1 MKKLSKILMFV
12 GLSVLLVSACTEDP
26 IVREPSPNENSYGVY
41 FLPSNPVDIT
51 VQSDA
56 TSVTYTVGRLN
67 TSGSIS
73 VPLTSESDAVF
84 TVEPTVSF
92 SDGEQFA
99 DFQVTFNPLPSD
111 PSTVKIKIAEEY
123 AALYGPGYNEF
134 VGKVKAINWVSLGV
148 GQFFDSFLYLG
159 VVDVEV
165 LKAEGFNNYRIIDP
179 YPVSLVSQDSWYG
192 GPRAEEIEFWV
203 TSGGTVAW
211 DAFWYIGLNYSATPG
226 QPIKAYLPSA
236 LAASQAPNDANSK
249 FLTDKIVYF
258 NPYYYID
265 GLGGYGLQDVY
276 LSLPGGP
283 DLYEYLGL

>member
-1 MKKLSKILMFV
+1 MKKISKILMFV

-26 IVREPSPNENSYGVY
+26 IVREPSPNENPYGVY

-99 DFQVTFNPLPSD
+99 TFQVTFNPLPSD
-111 PSTVKIKIAEEY
+111 PSTVKVRISEEY
-123 AALYGPGYNEF
+123 AALYGPGHNEF
-134 VGKVKAINWVSLGV
+134 VGAVKAINWVSLGV
-148 GQFFDSFLYLG
+148 GQFFDAFLYLG

-165 LKAEGFNNYRIIDP
+165 LHEESRVSTIT
-179 YPVSLVSQDSWYG
+179 VSLIRIPLLWLARTAGMVAPG
-192 GPRAEEIEFWV
+192 AEEIEFWV

-211 DAFWYIGLNYSATPG
+211 DAFWYIGLNYSATAG

-236 LAASQAPNDANSK
+236 LAASQAPNVPLAS
-249 FLTDKIVYF
+249 
-258 NPYYYID
+258 
-265 GLGGYGLQDVY
+265 
-276 LSLPGGP
+276 S
-283 DLYEYLGL
+283 

>member
-1 MKKLSKILMFV
+1 MKKISKILMFV

-26 IVREPSPNENSYGVY
+26 IVREPSPNENPYGVY
-41 FLPSNPVDIT
+41 FLPTNPVDIT

-99 DFQVTFNPLPSD
+99 TFQVTFNPLPSD
-111 PSTVKIKIAEEY
+111 PSTVKVRISEEY

-134 VGKVKAINWVSLGV
+134 VGRVKAINWVSLGV
-148 GQFFDSFLYLG
+148 GQFFDTFAYMAII
-159 VVDVEV
+159 DVEV
-165 LKAEGFNNYRIIDP
+165 LKAEGFNNYRIINP
-179 YPVSLVSQDSWYG
+179 YPAEVMSQDSWYG

-211 DAFWYIGLNYSATPG
+211 DAFWYIGWNYQATDG

-236 LAASQAPNDANSK
+236 LSASLAADDALSR
-249 FLTDKIVYF
+249 FITEKIVEF
-258 NPYYYID
+258 NPYFYID
-265 GLGGYGLQDVY
+265 GLGGFGEYPVY

-283 DLYEYLGL
+283 DLVEYLGL